1 ALLDPHLIAAI
12 AIRLGGPT
20 SHTAIIAR
28 QLGIACVVGVKG
40 PETLREGQ
48 SVLVD
53 GTSGALLIEP
63 DRQLAEQRQREA
75 EEQAQE
81 AARWRGEGAKADG
94 IGIELLENVHVSD
107 GERTDAEVVAEG
119 FSLFRT
125 DIAFLN

>member
-1 ALLDPHLIAAI
+1 PDTPSVLVADDLAPADTALLDPHLIAAI

-40 PETLREGQ
+40 LETLREGQ

-63 DRQLAEQRQREA
+63 DRQLAEQRQREDEVKA
-75 EEQAQE
+75 LE
-81 AARWRGEGAKADG
+81 AARWYGGEAAGVG
-94 IGIELLENVHVSD
+94 VRV
-107 GERTDAEVVAEG
+107 
-119 FSLFRT
+119 
-125 DIAFLN
+125 